1 MNVSIQMVCVE
12 MSSFFSDRFLGVEL
26 LSSTVT
32 IWQFFRNCQIS
43 PKCQLHSHN
52 QSICF
57 EFLHILVKHLLVIVQ
72 SLSCVPLFVTLW
84 TAAHQAS
91 MSFTISWSLLKVM
104 FNESVM
110 PSNHL
115 VLCRLLLLP
124 SIFPSIRVFS
134 SESALPIRWP
144 ECWSFSFSFSICPSS
159 EYSGFISVR
168 INFLPCWLSW

>member
-72 SLSCVPLFVTLW
+72 SLSCVRLFVTPW
-84 TAAHQAS
+84 TATFQAS
-91 MSFTISWSLLKVM
+91 
-104 FNESVM
+104 
-110 PSNHL
+110 L
-115 VLCRLLLLP
+115 VLHY
-124 SIFPSIRVFS
+124 FPEFAQCHVH
-134 SESALPIRWP
+134 
-144 ECWSFSFSFSICPSS
+144 
-159 EYSGFISVR
+159 
-168 INFLPCWLSW
+168 